1 MIVTFKPMENLPLCS
16 VFIEGK
22 ELVLTCSDLVE
33 WVIIEGDESA
43 CIGADV
49 GIVWPLVVKV
59 VEWPEKRFVII
70 HLSPHLQTD
79 LVIHAT

>member
-1 MIVTFKPMENLPLCS
+1 MKATKVR
-16 VFIEGK
+16 V
-22 ELVLTCSDLVE
+22 
-33 WVIIEGDESA
+33 
-43 CIGADV
+43 GADI